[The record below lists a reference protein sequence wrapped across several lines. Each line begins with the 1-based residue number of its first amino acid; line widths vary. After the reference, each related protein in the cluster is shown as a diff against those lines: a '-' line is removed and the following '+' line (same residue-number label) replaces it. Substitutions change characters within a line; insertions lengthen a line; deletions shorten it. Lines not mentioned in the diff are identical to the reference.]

1 MRSVFSALGCGLAYF
16 CACTAVLA
24 DVPANSSLI
33 APKAIGPSVVDS
45 SRIVNASVR
54 ATAGAA
60 ESTLIAGFVISGV
73 AEKSVLIRGIG
84 PALSSFGVAGPL
96 SDPTLELHSLTA
108 HRIVCS
114 NSGWSTLEADAIAAT
129 AAQLGSFALAPGSK
143 DSAVLAKLP
152 TGVYTANVFG
162 AKGDSGVALLEV
174 YDADATA
181 SERLVNLSARTRV
194 GSGDDILILGFVIS
208 GRVPKRVLIRGIGP
222 SLGPLGVADSLSDPR
237 LELHNNKGELIAA
250 NDDWGGDPVTAAT
263 MAKVGAFPLLG
274 ASKDASLLITLQPGV
289 YTAHVS
295 GVNQSTGVALVEIY
309 EAPITDPVTRWTM
322 VNVSPNGQQADC
334 HVIEFPDGQVA
345 MIDVADAADA
355 GGAALGYLR
364 AHHIET
370 VDLVVLSH
378 FHRDH
383 FGRLKDVIEAGIKVR
398 RVAYN
403 LPAAGASVA
412 ESEAPWGFVRAE
424 AEGLLQYLSQKGI
437 PTFTPRPG
445 ERLIDVP
452 FTDGTS
458 ARLETVCLFDGV
470 TSPVGLTDT
479 NDTSILVRLV
489 HGKTRALF
497 TGDLNSPLGTWL
509 ANSGYDL
516 QADILKVPHH
526 GTEGCAPDAFFD
538 RVHPKVALVPSP
550 AGLWESPRSSRI
562 HDYFATRKIP
572 VYVSGLDGDVTV
584 TMDSAGFSVR

>member
-1 MRSVFSALGCGLAYF
+1 MRSAFSALSGCLVYF
-16 CACTAVLA
+16 CTSTAVLA
-24 DVPANSSLI
+24 ELPVSSPRIAAN
-33 APKAIGPSVVDS
+33 AVGPSVVDS

-54 ATAGAA
+54 ATAGSA
-60 ESTLIAGFVISGV
+60 EKTLIAGFVITG
-73 AEKSVLIRGIG
+73 AGEKPVLIRGIG
-84 PALSSFGVAGPL
+84 PALSAFGVAAPL
-96 SDPTLELHSLTA
+96 FDPSLELHSITA
-108 HRIVCS
+108 RRVVCS
-114 NSGWSTLEADAIAAT
+114 DTGWSSSGADLISAT
-129 AAQLGSFALAPGSK
+129 SSRLGGFALPAGSK
-143 DSAVLAKLP
+143 DSAVVTKLP
-152 TGVYTANVFG
+152 SGVYTANVFG
-162 AKGDSGVALLEV
+162 ASGDSGVALLEV
-174 YDADATA
+174 YDADAATP
-181 SERLVNLSARTRV
+181 ERLVNLSARTRV
-194 GSGDDILILGFVIS
+194 GTGDDILILGFVIS
-208 GRVPKRVLIRGIGP
+208 GQATKRVLIRGIGP
-222 SLGPLGVADSLSDPR
+222 SLAALGVTDVLADPR
-237 LELHNNKGELIAA
+237 IELHDNKGALLAA
-250 NDDWGGDPVTAAT
+250 NDDWGGDSVESAT
-263 MAKVGAFPLLG
+263 MARVGAFPLP
-274 ASKDASLLITLQPGV
+274 ASSKDASLLITLPPGV
-289 YTAHVS
+289 YSAHVV
-295 GVNQSTGVALVEIY
+295 GMNHSTGVALVEIY
-309 EAPITDPVTRWTM
+309 EAPVTDPVTRWTM

-364 AHHIET
+364 AHRIDA

-403 LPAAGASVA
+403 LPAAGASLA

-424 AEGLLQYLSQKGI
+424 AESLLQYLSQKGI

-458 ARLETVCLFDGV
+458 ARLETICLFDGV
-470 TSPVGLTDT
+470 TTPIGLTDT

-497 TGDLNSPLGTWL
+497 TGDLNSGLGTWL
-509 ANSGYDL
+509 AKSDYDL

-526 GTEGCAPDAFFD
+526 GTESCAPDAFFD
-538 RVHPKVALVPSP
+538 RVHPKIALIPSP
-550 AGLWESPRSSRI
+550 AGLWQSPRSSRI
-562 HDYFATRKIP
+562 HDYFASRNIP
-572 VYVSGLDGDVTV
+572 VYVSGLNGDVTI